1 MNPVDE
7 AQSGMDLLDSLR
19 NGGFTAMMIGAA
31 GMVARILLSGEEGMT
46 IGKAIRHV
54 LAAGITAYLV
64 GQGLDATSM
73 ANGLKMAC
81 LGVSGAA
88 ATEIVEYAVRWIKA
102 KGAAEVAK
110 VLPKK
115 GSNRGKRK

>member
-1 MNPVDE
+1 MKPTDE
-7 AQSGMDLLDSLR
+7 AQSGIDIIDSLR

-31 GMVARILLSGEEGMT
+31 GMVARILLSGDEGMT

-64 GQGLDATSM
+64 GQGLDSTTM

-88 ATEIVEYAVRWIKA
+88 ATEIVEYAVRWVKA

-110 VLPKK
+110 VSKK
-115 GSNRGKRK
+115 GAVRGKKK

>member
-1 MNPVDE
+1 MKPIDE
-7 AQSGMDLLDSLR
+7 TQPGIDVMASMR

-31 GMVARILLSGEEGMT
+31 GMVARILLSGDGSMT

-64 GQGLDATSM
+64 GQGLDSTSM

-102 KGAAEVAK
+102 KGVAEVAK
-110 VLPKK
+110 VSKK
-115 GSNRGKRK
+115 GASRVKKR